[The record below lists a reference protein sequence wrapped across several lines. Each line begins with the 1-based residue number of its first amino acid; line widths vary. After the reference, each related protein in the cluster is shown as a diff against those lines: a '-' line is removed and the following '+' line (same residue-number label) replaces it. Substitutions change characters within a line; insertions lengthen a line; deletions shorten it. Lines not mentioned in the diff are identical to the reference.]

1 MINSNIE
8 LIQEG
13 KLSSMQIVLKVL
25 PDHMLVRSSVE
36 CRDTCD
42 MLIHLTGLQLAGTI
56 THFYWWH

>member
-13 KLSSMQIVLKVL
+13 KLSSM
-25 PDHMLVRSSVE
+25 HMLVRSSVVE